1 MRYVLLALLI
11 LSILG
16 LSYYYN
22 KAEKLQSR
30 ISEYEKNL
38 EELKRNI
45 SEKEILLSDAESNAA
60 ALRKELSEAEE
71 EIEKLREE
79 LKAKQDELSSCLSKE
94 TQPVEI
100 KVENESVCE
109 RELASCRNELSS
121 IRRARVY
128 VVHWWYDSFGCV
140 PCGTANVKFHIVLF
154 NAGYET
160 AEDVRVIITL
170 YGESG
175 PINVIRID
183 AGSLSGRTAKV
194 LEQIVTISA
203 NFRRAEVS
211 CES

>member
-16 LSYYYN
+16 LAYYYN
-22 KAEKLQSR
+22 KAEELQTR

-38 EELKRNI
+38 KELKRNI

-60 ALRKELSEAEE
+60 ALRKELSEAKE
-71 EIEKLREE
+71 EIARLREE

-94 TQPVEI
+94 AQPVEI
-100 KVENESVCE
+100 KNESICE

-160 AEDVRVIITL
+160 AEKVRVILTL

-183 AGSLSGRTAKV
+183 AGSLSGRTSKV